1 MSHPTMAE
9 LLARARARAAGTPL
23 RVRLVAILLLL
34 ALLALAVTG
43 AVAVTLLRGQLVD
56 KVDAQVTSVARGFV
70 PGGDT
75 RGRGERGLLPT
86 TQYAVVVLDS
96 GRQVP
101 VARRL
106 DTRDPGPDVGSLT
119 PEQVEAREGRPFTV
133 PAVRGPGS
141 WRCVALRVTT
151 LNEGDGTLV
160 VAQSLA
166 DVDDTVDRMRVV
178 LALVGLV
185 VLLASGLLGWLA
197 VRRAF
202 RPLTE
207 VEGVARTIADG
218 DLSGRVPEHPTST
231 EVGRLAASLN
241 AMLSQ
246 IEHAFAVRSA
256 SEERMRRFVSDASHE
271 LRTPLATVRGYA
283 ELYRQGA
290 VTDPADVAQAMRRI
304 ETEATRMAGL
314 VDDLL
319 TLARLDEQRPEQRAP
334 VDLTVLAAD
343 AVQDARALAPG
354 RSVTLTGSNGPIEPA
369 VVLGDEPRL
378 RQLVTNLVVNAL
390 RHTPDGT
397 PIELLIGTDAGPNP
411 RSALLQV
418 RDHGPGIAPEHARA
432 VFERFFRSDAS
443 RQRGQGGGSGLGLA
457 IVAAIV
463 SAHGG
468 QVGVTQ
474 TPGGGA
480 TFLVRLPLAPAS
492 SDAPT
497 PEDVDAPATSATWPA
512 TLTGSS
518 QAPTRH

>member
-1 MSHPTMAE
+1 
-9 LLARARARAAGTPL
+9 
-23 RVRLVAILLLL
+23 
-34 ALLALAVTG
+34 
-43 AVAVTLLRGQLVD
+43 
-56 KVDAQVTSVARGFV
+56 
-70 PGGDT
+70 
-75 RGRGERGLLPT
+75 
-86 TQYAVVVLDS
+86 
-96 GRQVP
+96 
-101 VARRL
+101 
-106 DTRDPGPDVGSLT
+106 
-119 PEQVEAREGRPFTV
+119 
-133 PAVRGPGS
+133 
-141 WRCVALRVTT
+141 
-151 LNEGDGTLV
+151 
-160 VAQSLA
+160 
-166 DVDDTVDRMRVV
+166 
-178 LALVGLV
+178 
-185 VLLASGLLGWLA
+185 
-197 VRRAF
+197 
-202 RPLTE
+202 
-207 VEGVARTIADG
+207 
-218 DLSGRVPEHPTST
+218 
-231 EVGRLAASLN
+231 
-241 AMLSQ
+241 
-246 IEHAFAVRSA
+246 
-256 SEERMRRFVSDASHE
+256 MRRFVSDASHE

-492 SDAPT
+492 NDAPT
-497 PEDVDAPATSATWPA
+497 PEDVDAPASSAAWPA